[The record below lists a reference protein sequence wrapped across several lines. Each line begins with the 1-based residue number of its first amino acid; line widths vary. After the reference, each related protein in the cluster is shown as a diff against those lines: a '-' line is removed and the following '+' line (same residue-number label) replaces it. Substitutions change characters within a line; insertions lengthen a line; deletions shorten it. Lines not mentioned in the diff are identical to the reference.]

1 LKITKYLQDV
11 PHPDE
16 ITTTAWRLIFLD
28 CHGLSDTDIVMLLQ
42 AEASHLLGHDVVAL
56 FNLARDNT
64 HHLALLKIGVRGFFY
79 EDDQGEILL
88 KGICALN
95 SGEIWVSRE
104 TMMEYITKQTQLL
117 PLQDHDVSRLT
128 RREREILV
136 LISCGSTNES
146 ISSKLYISM
155 HTVKTHIYN
164 IFKKIGV
171 PNRLQAAL
179 WAAKHLQ

>member
-1 LKITKYLQDV
+1 
-11 PHPDE
+11 
-16 ITTTAWRLIFLD
+16 
-28 CHGLSDTDIVMLLQ
+28 
-42 AEASHLLGHDVVAL
+42 
-56 FNLARDNT
+56 
-64 HHLALLKIGVRGFFY
+64 
-79 EDDQGEILL
+79 
-88 KGICALN
+88 
-95 SGEIWVSRE
+95 
-104 TMMEYITKQTQLL
+104 MEYITKQTQLL